1 MANLLLEIQDISY
14 RYRMNTTPVL
24 QNLSMSI
31 EKGTVNTILGPN
43 GAGKSTLLD
52 ICLGWK
58 EPETG
63 RILLNQHDISS
74 FSRRQMGRWMSLV
87 PQDEQVRFDYT
98 VLEYLLLGRAP
109 YLSQLEMP
117 GPEDVDIARRALEK
131 VGLQQLQERP
141 ASKLSG
147 GEHQLLMIA
156 RALVQEPHILVLD
169 EPTSRLDPGNR
180 QRVVRLLKTLLKHG
194 VTILFTTHDPTL
206 AADIST
212 HALLLKQGKV
222 LHAGP
227 EEEVLTS
234 SNLSQLYGISM
245 EVLRREDKT
254 IVFSTH

>member
-1 MANLLLEIQDISY
+1 MVPKLLEIERISY
-14 RYRMNTTPVL
+14 RYRPHAAPVL
-24 QNLSMSI
+24 QDLSMSI

-58 EPETG
+58 EPESG
-63 RILLNQHDISS
+63 RILLNDKDMRSYT
-74 FSRRQMGRWMSLV
+74 RRQMGRWMSLV

-117 GPEDVDIARRALEK
+117 GPEDIEIAREALEK
-131 VGLQQLQERP
+131 VGLLPLQERP

-180 QRVVRLLKTLLKHG
+180 QRVVSLLKSLLNHG

-212 HALLLKQGKV
+212 HALLLKQGRV
-222 LHAGP
+222 IHAGP

-234 SNLSQLYGISM
+234 EHLSELYGISM
-245 EVLRREDKT
+245 EVLRRSNKT
-254 IVFSTH
+254 IVFSIE

>member
-1 MANLLLEIQDISY
+1 MVPKLLEIERISY
-14 RYRMNTTPVL
+14 RYRPNAEPVL

-58 EPETG
+58 EPEAG
-63 RILLNQHDISS
+63 RILLNQEDMRSY
-74 FSRRQMGRWMSLV
+74 SRRQMGRWMSLV

-117 GPEDVDIARRALEK
+117 GPEDIEIAREALEK
-131 VGLQQLQERP
+131 VGLLPLQERP

-180 QRVVRLLKTLLKHG
+180 QRVVNLLKALLNHG

-212 HALLLKQGKV
+212 HALLLKQGRV
-222 LHAGP
+222 IHAGP

-234 SNLSQLYGISM
+234 EHLSELYGISM
-245 EVLRREDKT
+245 EVLRRKNKT
-254 IVFSTH
+254 IVFSAE